1 MLHDKTGD
9 LSTPQRGP
17 DVIEVFEGVDLAHHE
32 FERILRQVGP
42 NQWNLPTACTKWSV
56 YQVANHV
63 VAAGMMFTACLQGC
77 SKDVA
82 VELVEAVDVLQ
93 PDPVTAFTDQV
104 RALRKEFE
112 SSGALDRICH
122 HAVADMK
129 GIHLLRARVFDVT
142 LHAWDIAHA
151 ISADEQLDL
160 RLTALALKLYEPFAA
175 PLVASGHA
183 APSIEISPGA
193 PVQARLIALSGRRP

>member
-1 MLHDKTGD
+1 M
-9 LSTPQRGP
+9 
-17 DVIEVFEGVDLAHHE
+17 IEVSEGVDLAHQE

-42 NQWNLPTACTKWSV
+42 DQWKLPTPCSEWNV
-56 YQVANHV
+56 FQVANHV
-63 VAAGMMFTACLQGC
+63 VAAGMMFAACLQGC

-82 VELVEAVDVLQ
+82 VKLVEAADVLR

-104 RALRKEFE
+104 RDLRKEFD
-112 SSGALDRICH
+112 SPSALDRICH

-151 ISADEQLDL
+151 ISADEELDS
-160 RLTALALKLYEPFAA
+160 RLTELALKLYQPFAA

-183 APSIEISPGA
+183 EPSIQVSPDA
-193 PVQARLIALSGRRP
+193 PIQARLIALSGRRP

>member
-1 MLHDKTGD
+1 
-9 LSTPQRGP
+9 
-17 DVIEVFEGVDLAHHE
+17 
-32 FERILRQVGP
+32 
-42 NQWNLPTACTKWSV
+42 
-56 YQVANHV
+56 
-63 VAAGMMFTACLQGC
+63 MMFMVCLQGC

-104 RALRKEFE
+104 RALRKVFE
-112 SSGALDRICH
+112 SPGTLDRICH

-142 LHAWDIAHA
+142 LHAWDIAHT
-151 ISADEQLDL
+151 ISADEQLDP

-183 APSIEISPGA
+183 ASSIEISPDA
-193 PVQARLIALSGRRP
+193 PVQARLIALSGRRPWAKTFASAVESQAEQRLTQSEKARQVETEFLLLALAPR